1 MYGVDQQIK
10 KIEENTKN
18 FLEGLAFNHGLLWG
32 VRGSG
37 KSSIIRGILK
47 NYAHKYDNFETLEI
61 NSEDL
66 SDLPNIF
73 LNYKD
78 NIPIFVDTH
87 HTSPNG
93 NLIVASEIL
102 TNIEKFND

>member
-10 KIEENTKN
+10 KIDENTKN

-47 NYAHKYDNFETLEI
+47 NYAQKYDNFE
-61 NSEDL
+61 SCA
-66 SDLPNIF
+66 
-73 LNYKD
+73 
-78 NIPIFVDTH
+78 H
-87 HTSPNG
+87 
-93 NLIVASEIL
+93 LIWQWISYEVNFQPA
-102 TNIEKFND
+102 K